1 MVSEII
7 AGVIIVLALIATF
20 FVFKIAN
27 KEHKSTSKVVGLNV
41 VEKDVEYDNR
51 FFVYKV
57 YENKEEV
64 LLTENP
70 ITIEQLENLFIQW
83 GKGEIS

>member
-20 FVFKIAN
+20 IIFKIAN

-70 ITIEQLENLFIQW
+70 ITVEQLENLFIQW

>member
-20 FVFKIAN
+20 IIFKIAN

>member
-7 AGVIIVLALIATF
+7 AGVIIVLALITTF
-20 FVFKIAN
+20 VVFKIAN
-27 KEHKSTSKVVGLNV
+27 KEHKSTMKVIGLNV
-41 VEKDVEYDNR
+41 VEKDVGYDNR

-70 ITIEQLENLFIQW
+70 ITVEQLENLFIQW

>member
-20 FVFKIAN
+20 VVFKITN
-27 KEHKSTSKVVGLNV
+27 KKHKSTSKVVGLNV

-70 ITIEQLENLFIQW
+70 ITVEQLENLFIQW

>member
-27 KEHKSTSKVVGLNV
+27 KSTSKVVGLNV